1 MGRLRVTP
9 KGKVKKNIP
18 VTRVGKKQYLKRR
31 FAHVRRVDVAGA
43 NNHFTQKYFD
53 GSNTAAQN
61 FTRLGLTTDPSAPKS
76 VVELR
81 KKQVRPKSRRR
92 LEEEDTIA
100 EQKAL
105 RQKSRIARPI
115 SEAEATTIVSLIK
128 KHGTDFRAMSFDR
141 KLNPFQLNPRQL
153 QRQVVNY
160 LRWEQAAFPEAFMEA
175 EAKGWFSIAEYSDPK
190 NRLGKK

>member
-9 KGKVKKNIP
+9 KGKVRKNIP

-53 GSNTAAQN
+53 GANTAAQN
-61 FTRLGLTTDPSAPKS
+61 FTRLGLTTDPSAPKA

-92 LEEEDTIA
+92 LEEEDAMA
-100 EQKAL
+100 EQQAR
-105 RQKSRIARPI
+105 RQKSRIGRPV
-115 SEAEATTIVSLIK
+115 SEAEGTAVANLIH

-160 LRWEQAAFPEAFMEA
+160 LRWQQAAFPAEFAEA
-175 EAKGWFSIAEYSDPK
+175 EAKGWLSLTEYSDPK

>member
-1 MGRLRVTP
+1 MSRLRVTP

-61 FTRLGLTTDPSAPKS
+61 FTRLGLATDPSAPKAI
-76 VVELR
+76 VELR
-81 KKQVRPKSRRR
+81 KKQVRPNSRRR
-92 LEEEDTIA
+92 LEEEDALA
-100 EQKAL
+100 EQKAQ
-105 RQKSRIARPI
+105 RQKSRVGRPV
-115 SEAEATTIVSLIK
+115 SEAEGTTMVNLIQ
-128 KHGTDFRAMSFDR
+128 KHGTDFKAMSFDR

-160 LRWEQAAFPEAFMEA
+160 LRWHQAAFPAAFAEA
-175 EAKGWFSIAEYSDPK
+175 EAKGWFSLAEYSDPRH
-190 NRLGKK
+190 RLGKK